1 MEAEYI
7 TASEAAKEAVWMKN
21 YIQELGVVPS
31 IAEPVVIFCDN
42 NGAIAQAMNRDLITV
57 LNTFLDDTSYSG
69 RWWVEVTA
77 GWTESAQQ
85 KTQWIHLLSRCR
97 KSLILNIWIRWV

>member
-1 MEAEYI
+1 
-7 TASEAAKEAVWMKN
+7 MKN

-42 NGAIAQAMNRDLITV
+42 NGAIAQAKEPRSHHRSKYILRRYQLLREMVGI
-57 LNTFLDDTSYSG
+57 
-69 RWWVEVTA
+69 EVTA
-77 GWTESAQQ
+77 GWTEAAQQ
-85 KTQWIHLLSRCR
+85 KTQLIHLLSRCR